1 MARIGPTTLSQRR
14 QELSPDQRKALKK
27 AYKAAASLMP
37 NLDESWAAWPSILI
51 GYGLGKEL
59 GAVPRVA
66 PGSGLVANQNTSNVL
81 DTVSQHDL
89 EPCN

>member
-1 MARIGPTTLSQRR
+1 
-14 QELSPDQRKALKK
+14 
-27 AYKAAASLMP
+27 MP

-59 GAVPRVA
+59 EAVPRVA